1 LEVTQKTINE
11 LKWIP
16 LERVGPF
23 KFGCSIKEY
32 VQKYGLVNIPEEYNE
47 KVDWEVYK
55 FCEGDRIYTENGRII
70 SVLCSSNCL
79 YKGRN
84 LIGMPIDQIQV
95 ILGCKPDNVE
105 MLELS
110 DGPQKIYDFE
120 KLGLQ
125 LWVMGGNVVTALLND
140 GE

>member
-1 LEVTQKTINE
+1 MEVKPKTINE

-16 LERVGPF
+16 LKKVGPF
-23 KFGCSIKEY
+23 KFGSSIKEY
-32 VQKYGLVNIPEEYNE
+32 VQKYDLVNIPEEYNE
-47 KVDWEVYK
+47 KVDWGVYK
-55 FCEGDRIYTENGRII
+55 FLENDRIYTENDKIV

-84 LIGMPIDQIQV
+84 LIGMPIDQITI
-95 ILGCKPDNVE
+95 ILGRKPDNVE
-105 MLELS
+105 MAELS

-125 LWVMGGNVVTALLND
+125 LWVKGEYVVTAILND
-140 GE
+140 SQ